1 MYFGVSQFEFYLR
14 GKPFLL
20 ETDHQNLL
28 WMETSTEPI
37 VIRWRVYLQGYI
49 HMLKHLKGTENKF
62 ADWLSRMFPLTN
74 LYLSVGELY
83 PTVLEMFK
91 LVHGGRNLHH
101 GAKRTYYDLCQ
112 RFPGHGIPIRVVQ
125 QLVAECPVCQK
136 DRLPLTNVPQNEYVE
151 TLTQHERV
159 IGIDHITVTP
169 HAEDGSV
176 GLLVVIEHDQ
186 KYAQFYAV
194 RDYTAIT
201 VASNLFKHYCTF
213 GSYNGILSDPGSA
226 FMAEVVQQLNAWFGI
241 PYLISLVGRHE
252 SNGTEHVN
260 CLFVGHLR
268 RLVHDERLIHHW
280 SSDTVLP
287 LITHAILTTPNDELG
302 GLTPIKLKFGTTTFQ
317 NFTLPTL
324 LPAGTN
330 YHPFLQSLND
340 HLAAI
345 REVTI

>member
-1 MYFGVSQFEFYLR
+1 M
-14 GKPFLL
+14 
-20 ETDHQNLL
+20 
-28 WMETSTEPI
+28 
-37 VIRWRVYLQGYI
+37 
-49 HMLKHLKGTENKF
+49 
-62 ADWLSRMFPLTN
+62 
-74 LYLSVGELY
+74 
-83 PTVLEMFK
+83 
-91 LVHGGRNLHH
+91 
-101 GAKRTYYDLCQ
+101 
-112 RFPGHGIPIRVVQ
+112 
-125 QLVAECPVCQK
+125 
-136 DRLPLTNVPQNEYVE
+136 
-151 TLTQHERV
+151 
-159 IGIDHITVTP
+159 
-169 HAEDGSV
+169 
-176 GLLVVIEHDQ
+176 LVVIEHDQ

-302 GLTPIKLKFGTTTFQ
+302 GLTPMELKFGTTAFQ

-345 REVTI
+345 REVTSDFQSDLRSWKKRHNSHLNIFQPGDLILWNPKETPTSLRSCKLQPKFLGPYTVIRQTRNDVKCKHVTSNIQYTFHSSRVYPFFGSIQDAKRAAIVDDDEYTVEAILQHQGNTQRKTSMRFLVKWLGYSDDDNTWEPYQNLKDNSILHQYLDDHNLSNLKPPSHTS